1 MIPKLKTAS
10 EQEKKEKRMKLLM
23 TIFVVVILGAS
34 TAGYALMETSSSE
47 TEKYNGTTFIKTE
60 NGWQPKKMDFVTTY
74 LPQDVENI
82 SVSGDLNLENFKNN
96 AYLVASGEEQFGAA
110 NELLKV
116 LPLQKATLSCLP
128 ENENESFCEQLPL
141 KDCEDASTENPVII
155 FTSDETTNETSVS
168 YSDYCLKIEGKEEG
182 FVMAADKAIFVLYG
196 IMGN

>member
-1 MIPKLKTAS
+1 MIPKLKTAQA
-10 EQEKKEKRMKLLM
+10 EEKKEKRMKLLM

-47 TEKYNGTTFIKTE
+47 SQKYNGTMFIKTE
-60 NGWQPKKMDFVTTY
+60 SGWQPKKMNFVTTY
-74 LPQDVENI
+74 LPGDVENI
-82 SVSGDLNLENFKNN
+82 SVSGDLSIDNFKNN

-128 ENENESFCEQLPL
+128 ENENESFCKDFPL
-141 KDCEDASTENPVII
+141 KDCGDASTETPVII
-155 FTSDETTNETSVS
+155 FSNANETSVS
-168 YSDYCLKIEGKEEG
+168 YSDYCLKIEGNEEK

-196 IMGN
+196 VMGN